1 MLQEFKK
8 GKLLNVLRNKE
19 KLHGEGKN
27 TFERFDLGLKEY
39 VTFGKHWKTKESFV
53 LGGKGRGDWAVPYSV
68 NSGQQGVIRSEGQ

>member
-27 TFERFDLGLKEY
+27 TFEGFDLGLKEY
-39 VTFGKHWKTKESFV
+39 VTFGKHWETKESFV
-53 LGGKGRGDWAVPYSV
+53 FRGKGRGDWDVPYS
-68 NSGQQGVIRSEGQ
+68 GQQRVAGSNKE